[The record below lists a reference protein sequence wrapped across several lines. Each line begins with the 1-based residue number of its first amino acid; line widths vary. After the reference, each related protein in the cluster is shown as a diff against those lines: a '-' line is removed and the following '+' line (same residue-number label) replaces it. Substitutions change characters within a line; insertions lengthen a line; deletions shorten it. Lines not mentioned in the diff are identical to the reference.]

1 MPNPYASTGSV
12 ATVTSS
18 IAGGADDLTGGGPG
32 SAPKLSTGTVL
43 ARLAAYVR
51 PHAGLFV
58 LSFISAAVSV
68 ILQLYVPIQIGRA
81 IDIIIGPGQVDF
93 EALLVLAMQL
103 AATELIFVTTRLF
116 MMLPTMLRKVWKDC
130 SLPNS
135 KKRFWA
141 MPRLEKSTTS
151 PA

>member
-58 LSFISAAVSV
+58 PARETPSPCGRPVVS
-68 ILQLYVPIQIGRA
+68 
-81 IDIIIGPGQVDF
+81 D
-93 EALLVLAMQL
+93 
-103 AATELIFVTTRLF
+103 
-116 MMLPTMLRKVWKDC
+116 
-130 SLPNS
+130 
-135 KKRFWA
+135 
-141 MPRLEKSTTS
+141 
-151 PA
+151 